1 MKLRKI
7 IGIVCVALLSFTTYG
22 CAKHES
28 KKLVIGVSPDYPPFA
43 FEYRNELIGFD
54 IDLVSAIAQRL
65 NYGVEFKKMNFD
77 ELLPSLENK
86 TVDLVVSSVTQ
97 TTERSEKFDFSH
109 PYYSP
114 TFALVFKREK
124 LKEIHSINDI
134 SGVIGVEKN
143 TTMSDYLERVL
154 DHMVIDDHK
163 NLNVGR
169 DYGNYSSPATKTFL
183 HKKSLFIKTSAS
195 TKSNENTDLSASES
209 DENNNQVVKNDFQ
222 IKSYSRHFDLLNGL
236 EKDEVSAIFVE
247 ILQAEVITQNNRD
260 MAYIPMPYQDNKEYY
275 YGIVFQKNS
284 KLTGKF
290 NKVLDEIDSEGK
302 IDILRLRWFS
312 GYGIYGD
319 ILKDN

>member
-1 MKLRKI
+1 
-7 IGIVCVALLSFTTYG
+7 
-22 CAKHES
+22 
-28 KKLVIGVSPDYPPFA
+28 
-43 FEYRNELIGFD
+43 
-54 IDLVSAIAQRL
+54 
-65 NYGVEFKKMNFD
+65 
-77 ELLPSLENK
+77 
-86 TVDLVVSSVTQ
+86 
-97 TTERSEKFDFSH
+97 
-109 PYYSP
+109 
-114 TFALVFKREK
+114 
-124 LKEIHSINDI
+124 
-134 SGVIGVEKN
+134 
-143 TTMSDYLERVL
+143 
-154 DHMVIDDHK
+154 MVIDDHK